1 MVVMA
6 DAVPRLVEDD
16 GLDSREGQLLHKG
29 GVILHA
35 ASIGLHGGTF
45 AWATGCNDGP
55 SGEDYGYDEGF
66 LLGYPV
72 EGEFDFFF
80 GCNDVAHVGV
90 CLLHG
95 LLNLVATCWLSGIS
109 DSQR

>member
-6 DAVPRLVEDD
+6 DAVPCLVEND
-16 GLDSREGQLLHKG
+16 GFDSREGQLLYER

-45 AWATGCNDGP
+45 AWRTGCNDGP

-80 GCNDVAHVGV
+80 GCNDVAHIGIYCVG
-90 CLLHG
+90 C
-95 LLNLVATCWLSGIS
+95 
-109 DSQR
+109 